1 MKIAIFFIL
10 STISFGLSASTFRHI
25 QSFQDSSSISSI
37 AQFLKDAS
45 EDVSVS
51 TRISD
56 KKMKVRDIEL
66 CTSSTSQKAL
76 KEAEIVIKSVLKL
89 YPDEE
94 LPFEEA
100 LGDLENYLDNREF
113 TRCTI
118 TQIKSNNKIQS
129 IYYFDYLD
137 EVHLKLDIISLVK

>member
-1 MKIAIFFIL
+1 MKVAIFFIFL
-10 STISFGLSASTFRHI
+10 AMSFGLSANTFRHI
-25 QSFQDSSSISSI
+25 QSFQDSSSISTI
-37 AQFLKDAS
+37 AQFLNDAS
-45 EDVSVS
+45 EDVNVS

-66 CTSSTSQKAL
+66 CTPANSKKAL
-76 KEAEIVIKSVLKL
+76 KEAELVIKSVLKL

-100 LGDLENYLDNREF
+100 LFDLENFLDNREY

-118 TQIKSNNKIQS
+118 VQIKANKKIQS
-129 IYYFDYLD
+129 IYYFDTLD
-137 EVHLKLDIISLVK
+137 EVHLKLDIISLVH

>member
-1 MKIAIFFIL
+1 MKVAIFFIFFVL
-10 STISFGLSASTFRHI
+10 SFGVSANTFRHI
-25 QSFQDSSSISSI
+25 QSFQDSASISSI

-56 KKMKVRDIEL
+56 KKMKVRDFEL
-66 CTSSTSQKAL
+66 CTPASSQKAL
-76 KEAEIVIKSVLKL
+76 KEAEVVIKSFLRL

-118 TQIKSNNKIQS
+118 VQIKSNKKIQS
-129 IYYFDYLD
+129 IYYYDFLD
-137 EVHLKLDIISLVK
+137 EVHLKLDVISLLK

>member
-1 MKIAIFFIL
+1 MKVAIFFIFISMSFSL
-10 STISFGLSASTFRHI
+10 SANTFRRIHEFQDSASISTIS
-25 QSFQDSSSISSI
+25 
-37 AQFLKDAS
+37 QFLKDAS
-45 EDVSVS
+45 EDVEVS

-66 CTSSTSQKAL
+66 CNPANSEKAL
-76 KEAEIVIKSVLKL
+76 KEAELVIKSVLRL

-113 TRCTI
+113 TRCNI
-118 TQIKSNNKIQS
+118 VQIKANKKIQS
-129 IYYFDYLD
+129 VYYFDSLD